1 MFLFQKGKMQLK
13 ECLVTEPLV
22 HRLQQSSV
30 WWVIGGAALL
40 RSRSSLRE
48 LYQMVNNL
56 PFWELRLQLE
66 ALSTWS
72 KLNWHRCS
80 EAVVPLFYDALWVPK
95 VILRKESFEVSD
107 ACWNIFWSRA
117 IAKIYQVCSFTGQYG
132 VPEGMVF
139 SFPVIVDNSGRYRI
153 VENMEISDEI
163 KEKIQGMIKVNIC
176 MIGKL

>member
-40 RSRSSLRE
+40 RSRSSQRE

-95 VILRKESFEVSD
+95 VIQYCEKKVLKFLMHVETYFDLEPLQKYIKYVNLQVSTESLRGWCFLFLS
-107 ACWNIFWSRA
+107 
-117 IAKIYQVCSFTGQYG
+117 
-132 VPEGMVF
+132 
-139 SFPVIVDNSGRYRI
+139 
-153 VENMEISDEI
+153 
-163 KEKIQGMIKVNIC
+163 
-176 MIGKL
+176 